1 MVPYYD
7 ALVQQLYS
15 DSPSEQHQ
23 AVTALLAQPLTPHNW
38 LSAVR
43 AIPRLVQLVPP
54 SLPTAAPMDLA
65 TRRLLQNI
73 SDYRG
78 GDGGSAVA
86 PDGVITTL
94 VSLLGRH
101 DTAAVSCM
109 SALALSNLASNTDNQ
124 RRIMEAGAI
133 APLVHL
139 LKSRTENVLH
149 TVLHALYVL
158 SLENEAGK
166 IQIAAA
172 GAIPP
177 IVRLLPAVS
186 SGKLLLNAIM
196 VLASLAASDAQPVV
210 EAGAI
215 PHLVKRLT
223 DSSAE
228 TQRMAAFAL
237 LTISNDS
244 DTHAALLAAAPLL
257 PMVHLLTSSSEEA
270 QQNAI
275 LALVALSNAPTF
287 PKLFVAAGAT
297 PPLVGLLRSGSTVA
311 QLRALTLLGLL
322 AKKGLPEIFAPIESA
337 GALPLLAHLQTA
349 AASSDTVRHNAEMLL
364 QALTVASP
372 SEESGKG
379 PHSPPSSSATPVYPA
394 SAAGLPSHTAAVL
407 PPAATSPQQQQQQ
420 QPPRPRKSC
429 WLCGATGEPLKKCS
443 VCSVAAYCGASCQ
456 KADWKAHK
464 GQCGGL
470 KAGATGSG
478 SSAAAG
484 EK

>member
-1 MVPYYD
+1 MVPYD

-15 DSPSEQHQ
+15 DSPSAQHQ
-23 AVTALLAQPLTPHNW
+23 AVMALLAQPLTPRNW

-43 AIPRLVQLVPP
+43 AIPRLVQVVPP
-54 SLPTAAPMDLA
+54 SLPTAAPMDQA

-297 PPLVGLLRSGSTVA
+297 PPLVGLLRSGSTVM
-311 QLRALTLLGLL
+311 QRRALTLLGLL
-322 AKKGLPEIFAPIESA
+322 AKKGLPEILAPVKSA
-337 GALPLLAHLQTA
+337 GALPLLARLQTA
-349 AASSDTVRHNAEMLL
+349 ASSEALRYDAGKLL
-364 QALTVASP
+364 QALTTGTSP
-372 SEESGKG
+372 SDDPEIG
-379 PHSPPSSSATPVYPA
+379 SSSAQSSAAPIRPA
-394 SAAGLPSHTAAVL
+394 SAAGGPPSTAAAAS
-407 PPAATSPQQQQQQ
+407 PPAATSPEQQQQQL
-420 QPPRPRKSC
+420 PPRPRKSC
-429 WLCGATGEPLKKCS
+429 WSCGATGVPLKKCS
-443 VCSVAAYCGASCQ
+443 VCAVAVYCGAGCQ

-464 GQCGGL
+464 GQCARI
-470 KAGATGSG
+470 KAGASGSG
-478 SSAAAG
+478 SSAAG
-484 EK
+484 LEK